1 MVRKLIALA
10 LVLFAFT
17 AFARVRSV
25 GAPDSR
31 VDNGAGTVTG
41 TVTSVSGNL
50 IQIAGGIIT
59 IDATDAKISAG
70 HGEEGTIADVKP
82 GMQLFA
88 ALRASN
94 PSSHG
99 GLPAVVITVTDPAD
113 VTLSGAVVNVDAAN
127 HSFFLLNQT
136 ILTDANTSFGG
147 YKREAG
153 TTFAD
158 IQPNVIVHVAADVV
172 NGKLL
177 AREVLVVAPA
187 PPQVGHAKGTV
198 ETIGTDSWTVKTEGG
213 ETITLVV
220 NAQTKI
226 AGSPKVGDTVEV
238 LYTINS
244 ANQKVAVSIIKF
256 ERLTPPQV
264 THFRGTVKSIG
275 ATSWTVTVEGVD
287 KTFTVNSSTKISPA
301 NIAVG
306 DLVDVVLLTAP
317 DGSTT
322 AVSIMKLRS

>member
-1 MVRKLIALA
+1 MVRKLPALA
-10 LVLFAFT
+10 LVLFSFA

-25 GAPDSR
+25 ATPDTR

-41 TVTSVSGNL
+41 TVSSVSGNL

-59 IDATDAKISAG
+59 IDASEAKIAVG
-70 HGEEGTIADVKP
+70 HGREGTIADVKP

-94 PSSHG
+94 PSLHG
-99 GLPAVVITVTDPAD
+99 ALPAVVITVTDSAD
-113 VTLSGAVVNVDAAN
+113 VTLSGEVQTVDVAAKTF
-127 HSFFLLNQT
+127 SLLNQT

-158 IQPNVIVHVAADVV
+158 IQPNVIVYVAADVV

-177 AREVLVVAPA
+177 AREVLIVAPA
-187 PPQVGHAKGTV
+187 PPQAGHARGTV
-198 ETIGTDSWTVKTEGG
+198 QTIGTDSWTIRTESG

-244 ANQKVAVSIIKF
+244 ANEKVAVSIIKF
-256 ERLTPPQV
+256 ERITPPQV
-264 THFRGTVKSIG
+264 THFHGTVKSIG

-287 KTFTVNSSTKISPA
+287 KTFAVNSSTKIVPA
-301 NIAVG
+301 NIVVG
-306 DLVDVVLLTAP
+306 DLVDVLLVTRD
-317 DGSTT
+317 DGSMI
-322 AVSIMKLRS
+322 AVSIMRLHL